1 VELRHQRRLEMAQGE
16 SQTLNLLTVEQL
28 ARELAVAPKT
38 VRKWRSMQQ
47 APKSLKVGRRI
58 LFRREDVQTW
68 LDSQAEEQAEIQAAN
83 S

>member
-1 VELRHQRRLEMAQGE
+1 MAQVE

-28 ARELAVAPKT
+28 ASELSVAPKT
-38 VRKWRSMQQ
+38 VRKWRSMHQ

-68 LDSQAEEQAEIQAAN
+68 LDTQAEEQAETQAAN